1 MTSPDRTPTTWHL
14 STEQRRV
21 VLGRHLAELRAWA
34 DRANMDVAD
43 WTFTFPGDAPVPLH
57 PGQPWPRVD
66 GAVAGGPVRL
76 AATFTV
82 PAGFDTPELELDV
95 GGEGL
100 VQLSCGGA
108 GGLNP
113 HHRRFPVA
121 ARPGESV
128 TVTVDAVPKGL
139 FGANQP
145 HPALAVARLA
155 QPEPDVTALATD
167 LGVLLDVV
175 KELDGEPAAPHLLT
189 AAEDALAGLHPLWPS
204 SAAAYAGRPGAGL
217 GADMGTLWSSPP
229 VGDALP
235 LGEVVLDAVR
245 AARGALAARLEGLLA
260 AFPPQGAL
268 ALSGHA
274 HLDLAWLWPLAE
286 TRRKAVRTFETVLNL
301 MERYPDFT
309 FNQSSAQLYA
319 WIEEEHPELFAR
331 IADRVREGRWEAV
344 GGMWV
349 EPDAAMS
356 GGESLARQLLYG
368 QRYFQEKFGRRSTVA
383 WLPDTFGFTGQLPQ
397 LLQQA
402 GVTGFFTTK
411 LSWNETTPF
420 PHDLWLWEGLDGS
433 RVLGHMF
440 KNDIYGAEALGS
452 YNGDIS
458 AAHVRRV
465 IHHDRAAALPAW
477 RGAAPETL
485 FTFGLGDGAGG
496 PSAGMLERF
505 GRLREY
511 PGMPRL
517 RHARVD
523 DVYAA
528 FPTTGVPVWV
538 GELYFQLHRGTLS
551 SQGRTKRLHR
561 QLEARLV
568 EADVALAL
576 ARMGG
581 RDDPAARAALET
593 HWKTHLLHEFHDI
606 LPGSSIR
613 EVYAEAEPTLTAAR
627 DAVTALRDAALPP
640 DSGPGETVTV
650 FNASLVPRLLT
661 ATLPGEAGWSLD
673 GHALPAQAVADGTL
687 VHAPGVTVPPLG
699 GVTLSRGRAGAGG
712 VPAAPVTL
720 ESTPDG
726 TWLSNALLR
735 VLITPVGDVARLVT
749 AAGRDALGEHGHRL
763 VAFRD
768 LPRAWEAWD
777 VNPDIQDAALGEVL
791 PGGTVTVTED
801 GPLRAAVQI
810 TRPFRDSTITQ
821 TVSVTAGSPRVD
833 IRTHADW
840 QERRTLLRAFVDVN
854 TRSDHATVET
864 AYGAVRRPTHRNQ
877 PADAATFEGSAH
889 RFIDLSEPG
898 GGVAILNDG
907 RYGHSA
913 YGSELAVTLLRGPI
927 YPDPHADLGEHEF
940 TYSLLPH
947 GGDWTRDV
955 VAQAADLNSPL
966 LVHGG
971 AASAPVLRLDGLTVA
986 LGTLKAAEDGDGVIL
1001 RFYEP
1006 HGARGEVYVV
1016 TAPDMT
1022 VTRVTLL
1029 EEEQPGPPL
1038 GGTLAGDGGRWTLT
1052 VRPFE
1057 VVSLR
1062 IHQTGAGDVRGG

>member
-1 MTSPDRTPTTWHL
+1 MTSPDRTPTSWHL

-21 VLGRHLAELRAWA
+21 VLGRHLAELQAWA
-34 DRANMDVAD
+34 DRAQVDVLD
-43 WTFTFPGDAPVPLH
+43 WTFTFPGDSPVPLQ

-82 PAGFDTPELELDV
+82 PAGFETPELELDV

-121 ARPGESV
+121 ARPGEAV

-139 FGANQP
+139 FGAN
-145 HPALAVARLA
+145 HPRPVLAVARLA

-175 KELDGEPAAPHLLT
+175 KELESGPAAPHLLT
-189 AAEDALAGLHPLWPS
+189 AAEDALAGLRFRWPS
-204 SAAAYAGRPGAGL
+204 SAAAYAGRPGAGV

-229 VGDALP
+229 VGAALP
-235 LGEVVLDAVR
+235 LDADVLDAVR
-245 AARGALAARLEGLLA
+245 AARDALGVRLRELLA

-274 HLDLAWLWPLAE
+274 HLDLAWLWPFAE

-319 WIEEEHPELFAR
+319 WIEDEHPELFAR
-331 IADRVREGRWEAV
+331 IAARVREGRWEAV

-368 QRYFQEKFGRRSTVA
+368 QRYFQEKFGRPSTVA

-420 PHDLWLWEGLDGS
+420 PHDLWWWEGLDGS

-458 AAHVRRV
+458 ASHVRRV
-465 IHHDRAAALPAW
+465 VHHDRAAALPAW

-576 ARMGG
+576 ARLEGQ
-581 RDDPAARAALET
+581 DDPAARAALET
-593 HWKTHLLHEFHDI
+593 HWKTHLLHEFHDV

-613 EVYAEAEPTLTAAR
+613 EVYAEAEPTLTATL
-627 DAVTALRDAALPP
+627 DAVTALRDAALQP
-640 DSGPGETVTV
+640 DGDAGDTRTV
-650 FNASLVPRLLT
+650 FNASLFPRPLTVTLL
-661 ATLPGEAGWSLD
+661 GDGGWSLD
-673 GHALPAQAVADGTL
+673 GHALPAQAVVDGTL

-699 GVTLSRGRAGAGG
+699 GVTVTRDRAGAD
-712 VPAAPVTL
+712 VAATPAAPVML

-726 TWLSNALLR
+726 TWLGNALLR
-735 VLITPVGDVARLVT
+735 VLITPGGDVARVVT
-749 AAGRDALGEHGHRL
+749 ATGRDALGSSGHRL

-777 VNPDIQDAALGEVL
+777 VNPDIQDAALGEAL
-791 PGGTVTVTED
+791 PGGTVTVMED
-801 GPLRAAVQI
+801 GPLRASVQV
-810 TRPFRDSTITQ
+810 TRTFRDSTITQ

-833 IRTHADW
+833 IHTHADW
-840 QERRTLLRAFVDVN
+840 QERRTLLKAFVDVN
-854 TRSDHATVET
+854 ARSDHATVET

-877 PADAATFEGSAH
+877 PADAATFEGSGH

-898 GGVAILNDG
+898 GGLAILNDG

-913 YGSELAVTLLRGPI
+913 SGSELSLTLLRGPI
-927 YPDPHADLGEHEF
+927 YPDPHADLGKHDF

-947 GGDWTRDV
+947 AGEWTRDV

-966 LVHGG
+966 IVHQG
-971 AASAPVLRLDGLTVA
+971 AATPPLLRVEGLTVA
-986 LGTLKAAEDGDGVIL
+986 LGTVKPAEDGDGVIL
-1001 RFYEP
+1001 RLYEP
-1006 HGARGEVYVV
+1006 HGARGEVQVV

-1022 VTRVTLL
+1022 VTRVNLL
-1029 EEEQPGPPL
+1029 EQEQPEPP
-1038 GGTLAGDGGRWTLT
+1038 AGDDRRWTLS

-1057 VVSLR
+1057 VISLR
-1062 IHQTGAGDVRGG
+1062 LTQRAADRTS